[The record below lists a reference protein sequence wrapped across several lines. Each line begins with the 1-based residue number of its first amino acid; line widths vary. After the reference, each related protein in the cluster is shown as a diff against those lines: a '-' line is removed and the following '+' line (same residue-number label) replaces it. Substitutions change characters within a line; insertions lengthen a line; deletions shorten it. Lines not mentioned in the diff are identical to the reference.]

1 MKRALITGVA
11 GFAGSY
17 LAGELAVAGWKVA
30 GVEKAGVSL
39 KNLEDIAGRVRVV
52 ECDILQHRGLE
63 RIVREINP
71 DVIFHLAAVTFVPS
85 AENAPQI
92 AFDVNVKG
100 SLNVLDACRKEAPG
114 ARVVLVSSAEV
125 YGKASPEDM
134 PLTEERKTAPA
145 NLYALTKLLSEQMAF
160 FHTRAYG
167 LNIVILRPFNHIGP
181 RQSPSFVTSAFAKQ
195 IVEIEAGNM
204 EPVMEVGNLEAA
216 RDFTDV
222 RDVVRAYRLVAER
235 GVPAHVYNI
244 CSGRAHVIRE
254 VLESLLKM
262 TDARIE
268 VRRDPERLRKS
279 EVPLRLGDHSRFSR
293 VTGWEPEYD
302 IDSTLKDI
310 LDYWRERV
318 MEK

>member
-1 MKRALITGVA
+1 MRALITGVA

-17 LAGELAVAGWKVA
+17 LAGDLAAAGWEVA
-30 GVEKAGVSL
+30 GVERAGASL

-52 ECDILQHRGLE
+52 ECDILRHRELE

-100 SLNVLDACRKEAPG
+100 SLNVLEACRKEAPV

-125 YGKASPEDM
+125 YGRVSPEDM

-145 NLYALTKLLSEQMAF
+145 NIYALTKLLSEQMAIF
-160 FHTRAYG
+160 YERAYG
-167 LNIVILRPFNHIGP
+167 FNIVILRPFNHIGP

-195 IVEIEAGNM
+195 IAEIEAGNM

-222 RDVVRAYRLVAER
+222 RDVVRAYRLAAER

-244 CSGRAHVIRE
+244 CSGRSCVIRKILDGL
-254 VLESLLKM
+254 LELSG
-262 TDARIE
+262 AVIE
-268 VRRDPERLRKS
+268 VRQDPKRLRKS
-279 EVPLRLGDHSRFSR
+279 EVPVRLGDYSRFKEA
-293 VTGWEPEYD
+293 TGWTPEYD
-302 IDSTLKDI
+302 IDSTLQDI
-310 LDYWRERV
+310 LDYWREQL
-318 MEK
+318 KA